1 MRLRSSINISVSEA
15 LPETPKF
22 SALVFPETDKKT
34 SGKPPVSVQ
43 KAQDISDC
51 SSAEPYPALRQKPIY
66 DYWHINLSLN
76 P

>member
-43 KAQDISDC
+43 NPQDRSGC
-51 SSAEPYPALRQKPIY
+51 SSAEPYPALAKANI
-66 DYWHINLSLN
+66 
-76 P
+76 